1 MRKPRSSGSSAMFHV
16 LGRKSRTLA
25 RQVAANGVAH
35 VARTTLDRAFVFAL
49 SRIYG
54 FPASWHPPTSARPYR
69 IVVADLVNS
78 LEPGVVCEVGCGLG
92 SILCRINAPRR
103 VGFDIDPAVVKA
115 AKLLRGRRIEFH
127 QGGLDQVSLPRMDVL
142 MLVNWIHEVSP
153 TDLERQLA
161 PLLGRT
167 RYLVLDAIDASN
179 DFGYRHKHDF
189 AFLDGKARKLSAARH
204 PSEGRSFQLFE
215 VLPSP

>member
-1 MRKPRSSGSSAMFHV
+1 MLHV
-16 LGRKSRTLA
+16 LSRKGRTLA

-35 VARTTLDRAFVFAL
+35 VARTTLDRALIFTL
-49 SRIYG
+49 SRMYG
-54 FPASWHPPTSARPYR
+54 FTASWHPPTSARPYR
-69 IVVADLVNS
+69 VVVAGLVNS
-78 LEPGVVCEVGCGLG
+78 LQPGVVCEVGCGLG
-92 SILCRINAPRR
+92 SILSRIHAPRR

-127 QGGLDQVSLPRMDVL
+127 EGGLAEVSLPQMDVL
-142 MLVNWIHEVSP
+142 VLVNWIHELSP
-153 TDLERQLA
+153 ADLECHLA

-179 DFGYRHKHDF
+179 DFGYRYKHDF
-189 AFLDGKARKLSAARH
+189 SFLDGKARRISSARH

-215 VLPSP
+215 VRSPR